1 MSEEEGAYAN
11 VVKRSVTS
19 NENPRETEMLEE
31 EETPLYFFSTA
42 SNFKKTMVLMKVSYS
57 RYCNY
62 LNMKK
67 DIYCIHPAL

>member
-31 EETPLYFFSTA
+31 EETPLYLFSTA
-42 SNFKKTMVLMKVSYS
+42 SNFKKTMVL
-57 RYCNY
+57 
-62 LNMKK
+62 
-67 DIYCIHPAL
+67 